1 MFSILDSADTMSG
14 LICGL
19 TFEHKPRIAEISNNN
34 VGIFPIIESSINGIT
49 DSKTPS
55 LIFKIPTKDITK
67 GIKAIKVD
75 NERLEEIQS
84 FISEG
89 AMAFLFREYKT
100 LGIFVVVLFPI
111 LGFLVSWWTAICF
124 IFGALFSALAGFI
137 GMKAATAANA
147 KTAYSAQKGGMGAAL
162 AVAFSGGAIMG
173 LCVVGLGLGGVS

>member
-1 MFSILDSADTMSG
+1 MDFIKSYG
-14 LICGL
+14 FVLIVTL
-19 TFEHKPRIAEISNNN
+19 LSVIAL
-34 VGIFPIIESSINGIT
+34 VY
-49 DSKTPS
+49 S
-55 LIFKIPTKDITK
+55 LLLQRK
-67 GIKAIKVD
+67 IKAIKVD

-124 IFGALFSALAGFI
+124 VFGALFSALAGYV
-137 GMKAATAANA
+137 GMKAATASNA

-162 AVAFSGGAIMG
+162 SVAFSGGAIMG
-173 LCVVGLGLGGVS
+173 LCVVGLGLGGLTNDGIYAAMSVLFILLSVFSLVIVFVVISRMVFYYDE